1 MHRLQGSFRFRS
13 PWLLAGAQKK
23 HKKIRGSLIPR
34 QAKVNNNAPRRG
46 LRWSRWDS
54 PWKGPRGKQQATPG
68 GLVRCPPLEDCRSPV
83 AVPTPPGPHTNARP
97 GHPPNDARLPAR
109 PPALWPV
116 SPPGLSCPEPI
127 VGPHS
132 PLAPLFPAARVGGR
146 GHRLGGGGRSS
157 QGARAPQAKR
167 GWAAD
172 RVQGRGKD
180 GAGRKGGCPGS

>member
-1 MHRLQGSFRFRS
+1 MEPLGFTMEGAERYTASNSRWTRPLPSPRRLQK
-13 PWLLAGAQKK
+13 P
-23 HKKIRGSLIPR
+23 RGSPH
-34 QAKVNNNAPRRG
+34 A
-46 LRWSRWDS
+46 SRTPHKRTSRAS
-54 PWKGPRGKQQATPG
+54 P
-68 GLVRCPPLEDCRSPV
+68 
-83 AVPTPPGPHTNARP
+83 H
-97 GHPPNDARLPAR
+97 DARLPVR

-167 GWAAD
+167 DWAAD

-180 GAGRKGGCPGS
+180 RAGRKGGCPGS